1 MKLSLH
7 HIMSGILV
15 VVLLASGWY
24 VAPYFYQWIAQ
35 QYTEQEAIAY
45 LQRQIMSFRSLNFA
59 TSSELIAMLKSH
71 EDALAKEP
79 LHDKELQFQDTKRRD
94 ALRVANKKM
103 LQEYV
108 KDLQGYTKMGMPT
121 TSSVVQFSY
130 DTVVRLTIALAELEK
145 DRGNLPADEYVKRV
159 DRMHEIIERSIIH
172 GKRTL
177 RSYLQAGLKE
187 EDTKVQQ
194 VREHITRKV
203 EHFITLNKILYL

>member
-1 MKLSLH
+1 MKLSSNML
-7 HIMSGILV
+7 MSGIVALLLLV
-15 VVLLASGWY
+15 SGWY
-24 VAPYFYQWIAQ
+24 VAPYVYYWMAQ

-59 TSSELIAMLKSH
+59 TSSELITMLKNH
-71 EDALAKEP
+71 EQALKNEYI
-79 LHDKELQFQDTKRRD
+79 HDKEMQFQDTKKRD
-94 ALRVANKKM
+94 ALRIANKKM

-108 KDLQGYTKMGMPT
+108 KDLQGYTKIGMPT

-145 DRGNLPADEYVKRV
+145 DHGTLPSDEYVKRV

-187 EDTKVQQ
+187 DDTKVQSA
-194 VREHITRKV
+194 REHITRKV
-203 EHFITLNKILYL
+203 EHFIELNKILYL